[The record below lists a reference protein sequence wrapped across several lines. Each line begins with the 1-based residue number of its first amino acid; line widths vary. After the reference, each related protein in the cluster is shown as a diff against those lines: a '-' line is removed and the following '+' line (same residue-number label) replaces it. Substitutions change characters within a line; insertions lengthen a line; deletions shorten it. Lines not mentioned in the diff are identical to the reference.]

1 IDQLTTVTWHN
12 HTYLLSLHDALPI
25 SSVVERIAPHNTGAA
40 MSCPTNCDLFSWSS
54 RKKIA
59 QGYDTA
65 AAPSRL
71 YARIMDPYV
80 VGVGRPLGSVASQ
93 GASQSVLRWRTSYH
107 CLRCT

>member
-1 IDQLTTVTWHN
+1 
-12 HTYLLSLHDALPI
+12 
-25 SSVVERIAPHNTGAA
+25 

-71 YARIMDPYV
+71 YARIMDPDV
-80 VGVGRPLGSVASQ
+80 VGGGRPLGSVASQ
-93 GASQSVLRWRTSYH
+93 GASQAVVRWRNSDH
-107 CLRCT
+107 WLRRTERSGGDCTVPGWTVGGQLVGRTEHGCGAAARGR